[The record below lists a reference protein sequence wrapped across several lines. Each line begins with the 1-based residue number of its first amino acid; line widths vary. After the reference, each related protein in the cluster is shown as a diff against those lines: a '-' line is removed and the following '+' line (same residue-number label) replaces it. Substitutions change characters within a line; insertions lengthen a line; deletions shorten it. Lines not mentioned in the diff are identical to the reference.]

1 MIYREKFHTP
11 DPSQPG
17 TIPATLQE
25 SDIAA
30 MMDRFG
36 YPDEIRQVIQD
47 ENLLPTGLLSRIQA
61 TYPEIS
67 GLAETGPFLFHG
79 KQQYSG
85 LEGFREVVSVLSFA
99 GIDIGHIDERELFIE
114 VYSFLATRHALN
126 GINWENFANNSMF
139 QLVFPQPGMIDSEVV
154 EAYLAASSPMER
166 TEIACRY
173 REKTN
178 PHDGNQLLNKPWFV
192 NDEGEMEILEGSQ
205 HKYPQCQL
213 IFDKTTQNCFAFC
226 TYCFRHAQL
235 HGDEDM
241 FLQRDVA
248 QVHAYL
254 RQHKEVTDLLVT
266 GGDAGYMSAGRFAQY
281 ALPIISDPELLH
293 IRTIRFASRMLS
305 YHPEMILSPRYD
317 EMLKIFKMLNDNGIQ
332 LAWMSHFSTP
342 RELLNPSTIAA
353 IRRLQKYG
361 VVLRSQ
367 SPIMKHISMFEDENG
382 NIDVE
387 RSSRNWIDLANLLA
401 TMGISFHSMYCARPT
416 GEQSY
421 FAAPLTVVNEVASR
435 VHRSLASINRPS
447 RYVSMTT
454 SAGKI
459 SILGTTKVGDEMALA
474 LKFTE
479 GRNMEWM
486 DRVFLAKYDQE
497 QNTVDLLEPF
507 DTEEFFFQDELKEIE
522 AQLQAVLLGKT
533 IKL

>member
-1 MIYREKFHTP
+1 MKHLETFHAP
-11 DPSQPG
+11 DPMLSG
-17 TIPATLQE
+17 TIPATITDR
-25 SDIAA
+25 DIGS
-30 MMDRFG
+30 MMDRYG
-36 YPDEIRQVIQD
+36 YPDEIREVIRT

-61 TYPEIS
+61 TYPDIS
-67 GLAETGPFLFHG
+67 GLTETSPFLFQG

-85 LEGFREVVSVLSFA
+85 LEGFREVVSVLSA
-99 GIDIGHIDERELFIE
+99 NGIEIGHIDERELFIE

-126 GINWENFANNSMF
+126 GINWQDFARNSLF
-139 QLVFPQPGMIDSEVV
+139 QLVFPQPGMIDPEVV
-154 EAYLAASSPMER
+154 AAYQAASTPEAR

-192 NDEGEMEILEGSQ
+192 NDEGVLEILEGSQ

-235 HGDEDM
+235 HGDQDM

-254 RQHKEVTDLLVT
+254 RKHKEVTDLLIT
-266 GGDAGYMSAGRFAQY
+266 GGDAGYMSASRFAQY

-317 EMLKIFKMLNDNGIQ
+317 EMLKVFDMLNENGIQ

-353 IRRLQKYG
+353 VRRLQKHG

-367 SPIMKHISMFEDENG
+367 SPIMKHISMFEDQQG
-382 NIDVE
+382 RIDVE

-401 TMGISFHSMYCARPT
+401 TLGIGFHSMYCARPT
-416 GEQSY
+416 GEQAY
-421 FAAPLTVVNEVASR
+421 FAAPLAEVNAVASR
-435 VHRSLASINRPS
+435 IHRSLASINRPS
-447 RYVSMTT
+447 RYISMTT

-459 SILGTTKVGDEMALA
+459 SILGTVEVGGETAFA

-497 QNTVDLLEPF
+497 QNTVDLLQPF
-507 DTEEFFFQDELKEIE
+507 DTEKFFFRNELKEIE
-522 AQLQAVLLGKT
+522 EALHSVLAGKA
-533 IKL
+533 ISQ